1 MIANRDT
8 YISITRTFDAPPDA
22 VFAAWTTPTHFGRWF
37 GTESTKVED
46 VSMDVRV
53 GGDWKARM
61 ILPDGNEI
69 GWHGSYQEVD
79 APSRLVMT
87 LSDRPGDQF
96 ELVTVELRSVGGGTE
111 MTLPSRVAT
120 CRRKT
125 TPKQKKDGGRFF
137 DDLATGLARS
147 IRTPIDGDH
156 ILPGSCRWGAVLL
169 PGGAIQPTGSKLIGV
184 RALI

>member
-1 MIANRDT
+1 MIANQDT

-22 VFAAWTTPTHFGRWF
+22 VFAAWTTPTQFGRWF

-69 GWHGSYQEVD
+69 GWHGSYQEVE

-111 MTLPSRVAT
+111 MTFTQSGGNMPPENYA
-120 CRRKT
+120 
-125 TPKQKKDGGRFF
+125 QAEDGWRSFF
-137 DDLATGLARS
+137 DDLATGLA
-147 IRTPIDGDH
+147 D
-156 ILPGSCRWGAVLL
+156 
-169 PGGAIQPTGSKLIGV
+169 
-184 RALI
+184 

>member
-1 MIANRDT
+1 MNANQDT

-46 VSMDVRV
+46 VFMDVRV

-69 GWHGSYQEVD
+69 GWHGSYQEVE

-111 MTLPSRVAT
+111 MTFTQS
-120 CRRKT
+120 
-125 TPKQKKDGGRFF
+125 GGNMPPENYAQAEEGWRSFF
-137 DDLATGLARS
+137 DDLATGLA
-147 IRTPIDGDH
+147 D
-156 ILPGSCRWGAVLL
+156 
-169 PGGAIQPTGSKLIGV
+169 
-184 RALI
+184 

>member
-1 MIANRDT
+1 MIANQDT
-8 YISITRTFDAPPDA
+8 YISITRTFDAPPEA
-22 VFAAWTTPTHFGRWF
+22 VFAAWTTPTQFGRWF

-69 GWHGSYQEVD
+69 GWHGSYQEVE

-96 ELVTVELRSVGGGTE
+96 ELVTVELKSVGGGTE
-111 MTLPSRVAT
+111 MIFTQSGGNMPPENYA
-120 CRRKT
+120 
-125 TPKQKKDGGRFF
+125 QAEDGWRSFF
-137 DDLATGLARS
+137 DDLATGLA
-147 IRTPIDGDH
+147 D
-156 ILPGSCRWGAVLL
+156 
-169 PGGAIQPTGSKLIGV
+169 
-184 RALI
+184 

>member
-1 MIANRDT
+1 MIANQDT

-22 VFAAWTTPTHFGRWF
+22 VFAAWTTPTQFGRWF

-69 GWHGSYQEVD
+69 GWHGSYQEVE

-111 MTLPSRVAT
+111 MTFTQSGGNMPPENYA
-120 CRRKT
+120 
-125 TPKQKKDGGRFF
+125 QAEDGWRSFF
-137 DDLATGLARS
+137 DALATGLA
-147 IRTPIDGDH
+147 D
-156 ILPGSCRWGAVLL
+156 
-169 PGGAIQPTGSKLIGV
+169 
-184 RALI
+184 

>member
-1 MIANRDT
+1 MIANQDT

-22 VFAAWTTPTHFGRWF
+22 VFAQWTTPSHFGRWF
-37 GTESTKVED
+37 GTESTKVEN

-69 GWHGSYQEVD
+69 GWHGSYQEVE

-111 MTLPSRVAT
+111 MTFTQS
-120 CRRKT
+120 
-125 TPKQKKDGGRFF
+125 GGNMPPENYAQAEEGWRSFF
-137 DDLATGLARS
+137 DDLATRLA
-147 IRTPIDGDH
+147 D
-156 ILPGSCRWGAVLL
+156 
-169 PGGAIQPTGSKLIGV
+169 
-184 RALI
+184 

>member
-1 MIANRDT
+1 MIANQDT

-22 VFAAWTTPTHFGRWF
+22 VFAAWTTPTQFGRWF

-53 GGDWKARM
+53 GGAWKARM

-69 GWHGSYQEVD
+69 GWHGSYQEVE

-96 ELVTVELRSVGGGTE
+96 ELVTVELRSAGGGTE
-111 MTLPSRVAT
+111 MTFTQSGGNMPPENYA
-120 CRRKT
+120 
-125 TPKQKKDGGRFF
+125 QAEDGWRSFF
-137 DDLATGLARS
+137 DDLATGLA
-147 IRTPIDGDH
+147 D
-156 ILPGSCRWGAVLL
+156 
-169 PGGAIQPTGSKLIGV
+169 
-184 RALI
+184 